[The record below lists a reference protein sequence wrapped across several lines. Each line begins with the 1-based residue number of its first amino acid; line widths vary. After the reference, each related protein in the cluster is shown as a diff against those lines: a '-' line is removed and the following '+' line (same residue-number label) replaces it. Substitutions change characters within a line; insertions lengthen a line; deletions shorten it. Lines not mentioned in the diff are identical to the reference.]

1 MKKGNKKDVFFPDGL
16 QDNIKKIDSWD
27 WNIHKGQR
35 SIVCCIQNNVCYT
48 IQTIQRMYIAYAAS
62 KCEIMFSTFIK
73 QTKLQTEKFLDMLSM
88 KLLL

>member
-35 SIVCCIQNNVCYT
+35 SLVCYIQNNVCYT
-48 IQTIQRMYIAYAAS
+48 TQTMQRI
-62 KCEIMFSTFIK
+62 
-73 QTKLQTEKFLDMLSM
+73 
-88 KLLL
+88 